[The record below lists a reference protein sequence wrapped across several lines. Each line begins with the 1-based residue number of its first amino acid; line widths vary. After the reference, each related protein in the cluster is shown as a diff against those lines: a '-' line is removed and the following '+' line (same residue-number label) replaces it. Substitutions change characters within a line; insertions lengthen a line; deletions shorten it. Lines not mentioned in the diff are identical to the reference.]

1 MLVPWVIDFFF
12 FFDLKVPDFTSITVK
27 FLLVDFGPAFC
38 LGRELWIINQLYQNN
53 LCFPGL
59 DKHTFCVFIQVS
71 GKIIGQV
78 GARAL
83 FALQVPSPGS
93 FPSTEAPRVGAVQ
106 TTMNQPCILQS
117 ADPVTPGKRGS
128 CFMGKI

>member
-93 FPSTEAPRVGAVQ
+93 FPPQ
-106 TTMNQPCILQS
+106 KL
-117 ADPVTPGKRGS
+117 PGWGLFKPP
-128 CFMGKI
+128 